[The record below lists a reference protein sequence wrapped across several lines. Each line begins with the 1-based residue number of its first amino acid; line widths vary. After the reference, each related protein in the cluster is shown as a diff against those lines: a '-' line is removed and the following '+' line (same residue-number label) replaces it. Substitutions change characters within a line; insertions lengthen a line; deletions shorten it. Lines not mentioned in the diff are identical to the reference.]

1 MIFALPWFLILYLP
15 LLVLVVFFLKRKP
28 PTLKV
33 PSVKPFKTAHP
44 SGRFSFFHAL
54 PFFLLFSGIALL
66 ILALARPQYGI
77 GLVQQKA
84 EGIDIMLAI
93 DLSGSMEAVDV
104 PAKYQKES
112 EVFKD
117 LDNGILKKRITIA
130 KAKIREFIERRPND
144 RIGLVAFA
152 DLPYVACPPTL
163 DHAWLY
169 AHLDRL
175 TPGLVGDGTGI
186 AGPIASAVHRL
197 KDSDAR
203 RKIVV
208 LFTDGSNNVKARISP
223 RQSAEL
229 AKTFNIKI
237 YTIGIGSPNA
247 YVVQQHPFYGHILQR
262 LGSQFDEPLMK
273 DIAKISNAK
282 YFKAA
287 DEQGLETVMKEI
299 DKLEK
304 TTRIQPRYID
314 YHDVGFSFIKIALA
328 LILSY
333 FLLNNTLFL
342 KIP

>member
-1 MIFALPWFLILYLP
+1 MKMALPWFLLLYIP
-15 LLVLVVFFLKRKP
+15 LLFLVVIYLKRKP

-33 PSVKPFKTAHP
+33 PSLKPFKAAHP
-44 SGRFSFFHAL
+44 SGRFSIIHAF
-54 PFFLLFSGIALL
+54 PFLLLISGIALL
-66 ILALARPQYGI
+66 IFALARPQYGI
-77 GLVQQKA
+77 GLVKQKA

-104 PAKYQKES
+104 PAQYKKES
-112 EVFKD
+112 EVFYALKSGD
-117 LDNGILKKRITIA
+117 LKKRIAIA

-144 RIGLVAFA
+144 RIGLIAFA

-169 AHLDRL
+169 AHLDNL
-175 TPGLVGDGTGI
+175 KPGLIGDATGI

-208 LFTDGSNNVKARISP
+208 LFTDGSNNVKAKITP
-223 RQSAEL
+223 RQAAKL
-229 AKTFNIKI
+229 AKTFGIKI

-247 YVVQQHPFYGHILQR
+247 YVVQNHPFYGQILQR

-273 DIAKISNAK
+273 DIAKTSGAK

-287 DEQGLETVMKEI
+287 DEKGLETVMQEI

-314 YHDVGFSFIKIALA
+314 YHDIGPSFIKIALA
-328 LILSY
+328 LILGY

-342 KIP
+342 KTP